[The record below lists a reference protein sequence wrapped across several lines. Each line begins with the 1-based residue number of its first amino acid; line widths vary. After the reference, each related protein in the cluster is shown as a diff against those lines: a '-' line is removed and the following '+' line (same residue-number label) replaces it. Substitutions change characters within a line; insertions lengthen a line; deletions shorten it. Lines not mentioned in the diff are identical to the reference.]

1 MEVVS
6 ATHFLSGWSAL
17 SSRYRLVGSHLCAW
31 LASGSDSA
39 MAWTLRKESLFSH
52 QTSYPFAGA
61 LNALCAQ
68 LCMNTWT
75 AIDTAIGLESHFHLL
90 CSLGIFSAMLTGSPF
105 APGRVST
112 RLPPPALDTSLL
124 LDTHAGTRR

>member
-1 MEVVS
+1 
-6 ATHFLSGWSAL
+6 
-17 SSRYRLVGSHLCAW
+17 
-31 LASGSDSA
+31 

-61 LNALCAQ
+61 MNALCAQ

-90 CSLGIFSAMLTGSPF
+90 C
-105 APGRVST
+105 
-112 RLPPPALDTSLL
+112 
-124 LDTHAGTRR
+124 

>member
-1 MEVVS
+1 
-6 ATHFLSGWSAL
+6 
-17 SSRYRLVGSHLCAW
+17 
-31 LASGSDSA
+31 

-61 LNALCAQ
+61 MNALCAQ

-90 CSLGIFSAMLTGSPF
+90 CSLGILTKSRAFWYAGLVSAVVGVLIALTGVF
-105 APGRVST
+105 DLFLGG
-112 RLPPPALDTSLL
+112 
-124 LDTHAGTRR
+124 H